1 MIGRKDANHVEAAR
15 RLEQAERDLAAA
27 EFNQRSGFHEWAC
40 FQAQQAA
47 EKALKSFL
55 YLSGERAVIGH
66 SINDLLQ
73 RCAELE
79 PGFAQ
84 HRAAKRLDEVYI
96 SSRYPN
102 GLISGTPGQFYEA
115 KDGEECRAL
124 ARGIID
130 FVKKQSG
137 T

>member
-1 MIGRKDANHVEAAR
+1 MTGRKDANQVEAGR
-15 RLEQAERDLAAA
+15 WLEQAERDLAAA
-27 EFNQRSGFHEWAC
+27 ESNQRAGYHEWAC
-40 FQAQQAA
+40 FLAQQAA

-73 RCAELE
+73 RCAALE
-79 PGFAQ
+79 SGFGR

-102 GLISGTPGQFYEA
+102 GLTSGTPGSFYEA
-115 KDGEECRAL
+115 KDAEECRTL
-124 ARGIID
+124 AREIVA
-130 FVKKQSG
+130 FVKQQSA